1 MKDRIVVY
9 PIIISYEEDG
19 TGVPYLVEI
28 PAIDGMTQGR
38 SVADSIQMARDFI
51 GLKAITLQ
59 DDGEKLPETTL
70 KLPVANSKDDIV
82 TLVDVNVDEYRR
94 KNDNRAIKKT
104 LTIPN
109 YLNEAGIEAGIN
121 FSQILTETLKEKLK
135 A

>member
-9 PIIISYEEDG
+9 PIVISYEEDG
-19 TGVPYLVEI
+19 TDVPYLVAI
-28 PAIDGMTQGR
+28 PALDGMTQGK

-51 GLKAITLQ
+51 GLKAITLLA
-59 DDGEKLPETTL
+59 DDEELPEMPKKLPTTT
-70 KLPVANSKDDIV
+70 NKDDIV

-94 KNDNRAIKKT
+94 KHDNRVIKKT

-121 FSQILTETLKEKLK
+121 FSQVLAESLKEKLE